1 MGRKKLNRTVEETN
15 KIKSEIDFKYFNSE
29 KGFVTNRIAK
39 IFSPFNCKK
48 RGLWPT
54 CSKEDIWKIFYT
66 YVKEHGRNCE
76 YCGDAWTYIVRKGVR
91 GKGAVPRKSPNKKNF
106 SIDRLDNRKT
116 YTLDN
121 IVFCCVDC
129 NDRKKNTTF
138 ELAEKIL
145 EIRDLR
151 KKELDMGIWS

>member
-1 MGRKKLNRTVEETN
+1 MRKLPKEIRIQN
-15 KIKSEIDFKYFNSE
+15 KAECNYRYFNTE
-29 KGFVTNRIAK
+29 HGFVTSKIAA
-39 IFSPFNCKK
+39 IFSPSKCKR

-54 CSKEDIWKIFYT
+54 CSKEELRKLFDR

-76 YCGDAWTYIVRKGVR
+76 YCGDPWTYIVNKIKVGQGHTPR
-91 GKGAVPRKSPNKKNF
+91 GSSNKKNF
-106 SIDRLDNRKT
+106 SIDRLDNTKT

-121 IVFCCVDC
+121 IVFCCFDC

-145 EIRDLR
+145 ELRDLR

>member
-1 MGRKKLNRTVEETN
+1 MPKKSLTVEQVKNNAADSKLRYVNTEH
-15 KIKSEIDFKYFNSE
+15 
-29 KGFVTNRIAK
+29 GFVTSKIAA
-39 IFSPFNCKK
+39 IFTPSSCKR

-54 CSKEDIWKIFYT
+54 CSKEEIRKLFDR

-76 YCGDAWTYIVRKGVR
+76 YCGDPWTYIVNKIKVGQGHTPR
-91 GKGAVPRKSPNKKNF
+91 GSTNKKNF
-106 SIDRLDNRKT
+106 SIDRLDNKKT

-121 IVFCCVDC
+121 IVFCCFDC

-145 EIRDLR
+145 ELRDLR

>member
-1 MGRKKLNRTVEETN
+1 MPKKSLTVEQVKNNAADSKLRYVNTEH
-15 KIKSEIDFKYFNSE
+15 
-29 KGFVTNRIAK
+29 GFVTSKIAS
-39 IFSPFNCKK
+39 IFTPSSCKR

-54 CSKEDIWKIFYT
+54 CSKEDIKKLFDR

-76 YCGDAWTYIVRKGVR
+76 YCGDPWTYIVNKIKVGQGHTPR
-91 GKGAVPRKSPNKKNF
+91 GSTNKKNF

-121 IVFCCVDC
+121 IVFCCVEC
-129 NDRKKNTTF
+129 NDKKHDITF
-138 ELAEKIL
+138 EMAEKIL
-145 EIRDLR
+145 ELRDLR

>member
-1 MGRKKLNRTVEETN
+1 MRKLPKEIRIQN
-15 KIKSEIDFKYFNSE
+15 KAECNYRYFNTE
-29 KGFVTNRIAK
+29 HGFVTSKIAA
-39 IFSPFNCKK
+39 IFSPSKCKR

-54 CSKEDIWKIFYT
+54 CSKEELRKLFDR

-76 YCGDAWTYIVRKGVR
+76 YCGDPWTYIVNKIKVGQGHTPR
-91 GKGAVPRKSPNKKNF
+91 GSSNKKNF
-106 SIDRLDNRKT
+106 SIDRLDNTKT

-129 NDRKKNTTF
+129 SDRKKNTTF

-145 EIRDLR
+145 ELRDLR

>member
-1 MGRKKLNRTVEETN
+1 MRKLPK
-15 KIKSEIDFKYFNSE
+15 EIRIQNNAECNYRYFNTE
-29 KGFVTNRIAK
+29 HGFVTSKIAA
-39 IFSPFNCKK
+39 IFTPSSCKR

-54 CSKEDIWKIFYT
+54 CSKEEIRKLFDR

-76 YCGDAWTYIVRKGVR
+76 YCSDPWTYIVKEHSRFKGHNTPR
-91 GKGAVPRKSPNKKNF
+91 GSTNIKNF
-106 SIDRLDNRKT
+106 SIDRLDNTKT

-121 IVFCCVDC
+121 IVFCCFDC
-129 NDRKKNTTF
+129 NDKKHNTTF

-145 EIRDLR
+145 ELRDLR

>member
-1 MGRKKLNRTVEETN
+1 MRKLPKEIRIQN
-15 KIKSEIDFKYFNSE
+15 KAESNYRYFNTE
-29 KGFVTNRIAK
+29 HGFVTSKIAA
-39 IFSPFNCKK
+39 IFSPSKCKK

-54 CSKEDIWKIFYT
+54 CSKEDIWKLFDRH
-66 YVKEHGRNCE
+66 VKEHGRNCG
-76 YCGDAWTYIVRKGVR
+76 YCGDPWTYIVNKINVGQGHTPR
-91 GKGAVPRKSPNKKNF
+91 GASNKKNF

-129 NDRKKNTTF
+129 NDMKHNTTF

-145 EIRDLR
+145 ELRDLR

>member
-1 MGRKKLNRTVEETN
+1 MRKLPKEIRIQN
-15 KIKSEIDFKYFNSE
+15 KAECNYRYFNTE
-29 KGFVTNRIAK
+29 HGFVTSKIAA
-39 IFSPFNCKK
+39 IFSPSKCKR

-54 CSKEDIWKIFYT
+54 CSKEEIRKLFDR

-76 YCGDAWTYIVRKGVR
+76 YCGDPWTYIVNKIKVGQGHTPR
-91 GKGAVPRKSPNKKNF
+91 GSSNKKNF
-106 SIDRLDNRKT
+106 SIDGLDNTKT

-121 IVFCCVDC
+121 IVFCCFDC

-145 EIRDLR
+145 ELRDLR

>member
-1 MGRKKLNRTVEETN
+1 MPKKSLTVEQ
-15 KIKSEIDFKYFNSE
+15 IKNNAADSKLRYVNTEH
-29 KGFVTNRIAK
+29 GFVTSKIAA
-39 IFSPFNCKK
+39 IFTPSSCKR

-54 CSKEDIWKIFYT
+54 CSKEEIRKLFDR

-76 YCGDAWTYIVRKGVR
+76 YCGDPWTYIVNKIKVGQGHTPR
-91 GKGAVPRKSPNKKNF
+91 GSTNKKNF
-106 SIDRLDNRKT
+106 SIDRLDNKKT

-121 IVFCCVDC
+121 IVFCCFDC

-145 EIRDLR
+145 ELRDLR

>member
-1 MGRKKLNRTVEETN
+1 MPKKSLTIEQ
-15 KIKSEIDFKYFNSE
+15 IKNNAADSKLRYSNTEH
-29 KGFVTNRIAK
+29 GFVTQRIAAL
-39 IFSPFNCKK
+39 FTPSSCKR

-54 CSKEDIWKIFYT
+54 CSKEEIRKLFDR

-76 YCGDAWTYIVRKGVR
+76 YCGDPWTYIVNKIKVGQGHTPR
-91 GKGAVPRKSPNKKNF
+91 GSTNKKNF
-106 SIDRLDNRKT
+106 SIDRLDNKKT

-121 IVFCCVDC
+121 IVFCCFEC
-129 NDRKKNTTF
+129 NDMKKNTTF

-145 EIRDLR
+145 ELRDLR

>member
-1 MGRKKLNRTVEETN
+1 MRKLPKEIRMQ
-15 KIKSEIDFKYFNSE
+15 KKAKSNHRYFNTE
-29 KGFVTNRIAK
+29 RGFLTAK
-39 IFSPFNCKK
+39 LAAIFTPSSCKR

-54 CSKEDIWKIFYT
+54 CSKEEIRKLFDR

-76 YCGDAWTYIVRKGVR
+76 YCGDPWTYIVNKIKVGQGHTPR
-91 GKGAVPRKSPNKKNF
+91 GSTNKKNF
-106 SIDRLDNRKT
+106 SIDRLDNKKT

-121 IVFCCVDC
+121 IVFCCFDC

-145 EIRDLR
+145 ELRDLR
-151 KKELDMGIWS
+151 KKELDIGIWS

>member
-1 MGRKKLNRTVEETN
+1 MRKLPK
-15 KIKSEIDFKYFNSE
+15 EIRIQNNAECNYRYFNTE
-29 KGFVTNRIAK
+29 HGFVTSKIAA
-39 IFSPFNCKK
+39 IFSPSKCKR

-54 CSKEDIWKIFYT
+54 CSKEEIRKLFAR

-76 YCGDAWTYIVRKGVR
+76 YCGDPWTYIVNKIKVGQGHTPR
-91 GKGAVPRKSPNKKNF
+91 GSTNKKNF
-106 SIDRLDNRKT
+106 SIDRLDNKKT

-121 IVFCCVDC
+121 IVFCCFDC

-145 EIRDLR
+145 ELRDLR

>member
-1 MGRKKLNRTVEETN
+1 MRKLPKEIRIQN
-15 KIKSEIDFKYFNSE
+15 KAECNYRYFNTE
-29 KGFVTNRIAK
+29 HGFVTSKIAA
-39 IFSPFNCKK
+39 IFSPSKCKR

-54 CSKEDIWKIFYT
+54 CSKEELRKLFDR

-76 YCGDAWTYIVRKGVR
+76 YCGDPWTYIVNKIKVGQGHTPR
-91 GKGAVPRKSPNKKNF
+91 GSSNKKNF
-106 SIDRLDNRKT
+106 SIDRLDNTKT

-145 EIRDLR
+145 ELRDLR